1 MIARSLKRRCCTVSF
16 AIRQPLLRG
25 RGRAVTAAGET
36 AALLEAAASAL
47 DLRHTISQRVL
58 AVAGQYWLVKAADF
72 DLQVLRSSEES
83 AAELLETTK
92 RLIAADQVPAA
103 EEVHPF
109 EIVFFRNLFG
119 LLLLAP
125 LIFRQGLGTLRTTK
139 LRLHLLRAA
148 CFLGAMLCWFS
159 AIPHVT
165 LVDAISLNFTAP
177 IFITILAAFILREQV
192 RARRWAAVAF
202 GFAGALIILR
212 PGFQEFNI
220 WLILVLGD
228 AIIWSFAAIVIRILT
243 RTDSPTIVVAHMF
256 IWVTPASFVLALLVW
271 RTPSVETLT
280 VLFALSL
287 ASTIGHISMTRAFH
301 AAEASV
307 LVPFDYT
314 RLVFGGLIGFLAFS
328 EIPDWWTLFGAAVII
343 GSALYIAHREAVLAR
358 AGRQTETMGS
368 SRP

>member
-1 MIARSLKRRCCTVSF
+1 MTLASL
-16 AIRQPLLRG
+16 AQ
-25 RGRAVTAAGET
+25 AG
-36 AALLEAAASAL
+36 AALPGPMRGALWMTLASASFSVM
-47 DLRHTISQRVL
+47 T
-58 AVAGQYWLVKAADF
+58 A
-72 DLQVLRSSEES
+72 
-83 AAELLETTK
+83 
-92 RLIAADQVPAA
+92 LIRPAA
-103 EEVHPF
+103 EEMHPF

-119 LLLLAP
+119 LLLLSP
-125 LIFRQGLGTLRTTK
+125 LIFRQGLGTLRTAK
-139 LRLHLLRAA
+139 LKLHLLRAA

-192 RARRWAAVAF
+192 RARRWTAVAF
-202 GFAGALIILR
+202 GFVGAIVILR

-243 RTDSPTIVVAHMF
+243 RTDTPTTIVAHMF
-256 IWVTPASFVLALLVW
+256 MWVTPASFVLALFVW
-271 RTPSVETLT
+271 RTPSPETLL

-287 ASTIGHISMTRAFH
+287 ASTIGHVAMTRAFH
-301 AAEASV
+301 AAEASM

-328 EIPDWWTLFGAAVII
+328 EIPDWWTLFGAATII
-343 GSALYIAHREAVLAR
+343 GSALYIAHREAQLAR
-358 AGRQTETMGS
+358 TARRAEAAESGRT
-368 SRP
+368 

>member
-1 MIARSLKRRCCTVSF
+1 MNLSSLLQV
-16 AIRQPLLRG
+16 G
-25 RGRAVTAAGET
+25 
-36 AALLEAAASAL
+36 AALPAPVRGALWMTLASGSFSVMTAL
-47 DLRHTISQRVL
+47 IR
-58 AVAGQYWLVKAADF
+58 
-72 DLQVLRSSEES
+72 
-83 AAELLETTK
+83 
-92 RLIAADQVPAA
+92 PAA
-103 EEVHPF
+103 HEVHPF

-119 LLLLAP
+119 LLLLSP
-125 LIFRQGLGTLRTTK
+125 LIFRQGLVALRTTRLK
-139 LRLHLLRAA
+139 LHLLRAA

-177 IFITILAAFILREQV
+177 IFITVLAALILRETV
-192 RARRWAAVAF
+192 RARRWTAVAF
-202 GFAGALIILR
+202 GFLGAIVILR

-243 RTDSPTIVVAHMF
+243 RTDSPTTIVAHMF
-256 IWVTPASFVLALLVW
+256 LWVTPASFALALFVW
-271 RTPSVETLT
+271 RTPSLDTLL

-314 RLVFGGLIGFLAFS
+314 RLVFGGLIGFLAFG
-328 EIPDWWTLFGAAVII
+328 EVPDGWTLTGVAIII
-343 GSALYIAHREAVLAR
+343 GSALYIAHREGQLSR
-358 AGRQTETMGS
+358 AASKAEPTGAGKA
-368 SRP
+368 